1 MTHGINLWDYCF
13 CFWCFSAVKV
23 PHYLQFSCK
32 CHDDFTI
39 FFSAFFLSGVSNQ
52 LVRSSYYSSC
62 QHDSSFC
69 GKVGISTVQA
79 HTTLWCIVVVR
90 GELDYVYSTTLLPWL
105 FVVNCIYCSLRVPV
119 LDTVFLCFCSCVLV
133 LSLIL
138 TSGHLVIL
146 SSAVV
151 ASGLTMSFHS
161 RARYHVL
168 ASCIL
173 Q

>member
-1 MTHGINLWDYCF
+1 MISP
-13 CFWCFSAVKV
+13 FSFL
-23 PHYLQFSCK
+23 H
-32 CHDDFTI
+32 
-39 FFSAFFLSGVSNQ
+39 FFLSGVSNQ

-151 ASGLTMSFHS
+151 ASALIMSFHS
-161 RARYHVL
+161 RARYHVIPAL
-168 ASCIL
+168 VCSRVNSFDL
-173 Q
+173 LTNYRYLTHSSFL